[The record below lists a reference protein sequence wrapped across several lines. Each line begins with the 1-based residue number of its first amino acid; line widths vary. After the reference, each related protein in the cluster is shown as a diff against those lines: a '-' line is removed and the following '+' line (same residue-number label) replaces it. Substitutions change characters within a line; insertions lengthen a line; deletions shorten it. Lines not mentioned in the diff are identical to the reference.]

1 MTHPA
6 SIPALHTLA
15 DPFKRASLPWW
26 RRALCALG
34 LHHGARFVVYQTYTD
49 GAGRA
54 MQVRMGVIRSCGHYL
69 EEA

>member
-1 MTHPA
+1 MSAPMV
-6 SIPALHTLA
+6 IPSLRDIA
-15 DPFKRASLPWW
+15 DPFKRDSLPLW

-34 LHHGARFVVYQTYTD
+34 LHHGTRFVVYQTYTE
-49 GAGRA
+49 GGRA